1 MHAYQ
6 IEQHGGSV
14 ALLDV
19 GLLESAIAMP
29 RQSFGNQYVHED
41 LAAMAAAYLFHITK
55 NHSFEDGNKRTGVH
69 TALVFLELNG
79 FPIDITD
86 DEVEMLGIG
95 ISTDQLSKQQA
106 VEFFQKHL

>member
-1 MHAYQ
+1 MTEPLFLTLAQVLQVHAYQ

-69 TALVFLELNG
+69 TALVFLDTQRFSN
-79 FPIDITD
+79 
-86 DEVEMLGIG
+86 
-95 ISTDQLSKQQA
+95 
-106 VEFFQKHL
+106 